1 MVFYFFFLQLFILNF
16 LTGESKFPECR
27 RLPRVPKNGHS
38 GKPIFPE
45 CCTRGT
51 IALGEERLSR
61 VPRLTGSRGRATLGK
76 GPLPRVQHSGK
87 SYTRGRK
94 VLFDGP
100 NQRCRFNLKW
110 KKSSPSA
117 KNNSRGRRPFPSV
130 MTWLS
135 GKMLASPSVV
145 GLALGEEFSFFS
157 FFCLIFFLR
166 PFHII

>member
-1 MVFYFFFLQLFILNF
+1 M
-16 LTGESKFPECR
+16 
-27 RLPRVPKNGHS
+27 PKNGHS

-130 MTWLS
+130 MTVTGLS

-145 GLALGEEFSFFS
+145 GLALGEESLPREPGKALGEDFSFFS